1 LLHLRQLRISLV
13 VSRIAVSSEG
23 IGQASS
29 TGEKIVLIVDDDR
42 DVGDILQKIILDQT
56 DYKVVWIAESDLALD
71 AAWYLRPS
79 LLLLD
84 YMLPSIDGLDLYDRL
99 QGMEG
104 MRGVPTVLISASETL
119 PFEELRA
126 RGIYLLKKPFELGD
140 LLDMLAQLLA

>member
-1 LLHLRQLRISLV
+1 
-13 VSRIAVSSEG
+13 VSSED

-99 QGMEG
+99 QGIEG

>member
-1 LLHLRQLRISLV
+1 M
-13 VSRIAVSSEG
+13 SSEG

-29 TGEKIVLIVDDDR
+29 TGERTVLIVDDDR

-140 LLDMLAQLLA
+140 LLDMVAQLLA

>member
-1 LLHLRQLRISLV
+1 M
-13 VSRIAVSSEG
+13 SSEG

-29 TGEKIVLIVDDDR
+29 TSERIVLIVDDDR

-140 LLDMLAQLLA
+140 LLDMLAQLLV

>member
-1 LLHLRQLRISLV
+1 M
-13 VSRIAVSSEG
+13 SSED

-119 PFEELRA
+119 PFEELRS

>member
-1 LLHLRQLRISLV
+1 M
-13 VSRIAVSSEG
+13 SSEG

-29 TGEKIVLIVDDDR
+29 TGERIVLIVDDDR

-56 DYKVVWIAESDLALD
+56 DYKVVWIAESDLVLD

>member
-1 LLHLRQLRISLV
+1 M
-13 VSRIAVSSEG
+13 SSEG

-29 TGEKIVLIVDDDR
+29 TSERIVLIVDDDR

>member
-1 LLHLRQLRISLV
+1 ML
-13 VSRIAVSSEG
+13 SEG

-29 TGEKIVLIVDDDR
+29 TSEKIVLIVDDDR

-140 LLDMLAQLLA
+140 LLDMLAQLLG

>member
-1 LLHLRQLRISLV
+1 M
-13 VSRIAVSSEG
+13 SSEG

-29 TGEKIVLIVDDDR
+29 TGERTVLIVDDDR

-99 QGMEG
+99 QGIEG

-140 LLDMLAQLLA
+140 LLDMLAQLLG

>member
-1 LLHLRQLRISLV
+1 M
-13 VSRIAVSSEG
+13 SSEG

-29 TGEKIVLIVDDDR
+29 TSEKIVLIVDDDR

-99 QGMEG
+99 QRMEG

-126 RGIYLLKKPFELGD
+126 RGIYLLKKPFELSD
-140 LLDMLAQLLA
+140 LLDMLAQLLV

>member
-1 LLHLRQLRISLV
+1 M
-13 VSRIAVSSEG
+13 SSEG

-29 TGEKIVLIVDDDR
+29 TSERTVLIVDDDR

>member
-1 LLHLRQLRISLV
+1 M
-13 VSRIAVSSEG
+13 SSEAV
-23 IGQASS
+23 GQASS
-29 TGEKIVLIVDDDR
+29 TSEKIVLIVDDDR

-71 AAWYLRPS
+71 AAWYLWPS

-99 QGMEG
+99 QRMEG

-126 RGIYLLKKPFELGD
+126 RGIYLLKKPFEMSD
-140 LLDMLAQLLA
+140 LLDMLAQLLG

>member
-1 LLHLRQLRISLV
+1 M
-13 VSRIAVSSEG
+13 SSEG
-23 IGQASS
+23 IGQDLS
-29 TGEKIVLIVDDDR
+29 TSERIVLIVDDDR

-56 DYKVVWIAESDLALD
+56 DYKVVWIAESDLVLD

-140 LLDMLAQLLA
+140 LLDMLAQLRA

>member
-1 LLHLRQLRISLV
+1 M
-13 VSRIAVSSEG
+13 SSEG
-23 IGQASS
+23 IGQALS
-29 TGEKIVLIVDDDR
+29 TSERIVLIVDDDR

-140 LLDMLAQLLA
+140 LLDMVAQLLA

>member
-1 LLHLRQLRISLV
+1 M
-13 VSRIAVSSEG
+13 SSEG

-29 TGEKIVLIVDDDR
+29 TSERIVLIVDDDR

-79 LLLLD
+79 LLILD

>member
-1 LLHLRQLRISLV
+1 M
-13 VSRIAVSSEG
+13 SSED

-140 LLDMLAQLLA
+140 LLDMLAQLLG

>member
-1 LLHLRQLRISLV
+1 M
-13 VSRIAVSSEG
+13 SSEG

-119 PFEELRA
+119 PFEELRS

>member
-1 LLHLRQLRISLV
+1 M
-13 VSRIAVSSEG
+13 SSEG
-23 IGQASS
+23 VGQASS
-29 TGEKIVLIVDDDR
+29 TSEKIVLIVDDDR

-99 QGMEG
+99 QRMEG

-126 RGIYLLKKPFELGD
+126 RGIYLLKKPFELSD
-140 LLDMLAQLLA
+140 LLDMLAQLLV

>member
-1 LLHLRQLRISLV
+1 M
-13 VSRIAVSSEG
+13 SSED

-56 DYKVVWIAESDLALD
+56 DYEVVWIAESDLALD

>member
-1 LLHLRQLRISLV
+1 M
-13 VSRIAVSSEG
+13 SSED

-79 LLLLD
+79 LLLFD

-140 LLDMLAQLLA
+140 LLDMVAQLLA

>member
-1 LLHLRQLRISLV
+1 M
-13 VSRIAVSSEG
+13 SSEG

-56 DYKVVWIAESDLALD
+56 DYKVVWIAESDLVLD
-71 AAWYLRPS
+71 AARYLRTS

-84 YMLPSIDGLDLYDRL
+84 YMFNYIDGLDLYDRL

>member
-1 LLHLRQLRISLV
+1 
-13 VSRIAVSSEG
+13 VSSEG

-29 TGEKIVLIVDDDR
+29 TSERIVLIVDDDR

>member
-1 LLHLRQLRISLV
+1 M
-13 VSRIAVSSEG
+13 SSEG

-29 TGEKIVLIVDDDR
+29 TGERTVLIVDDDR
-42 DVGDILQKIILDQT
+42 DVGDILQKIILDET

-99 QGMEG
+99 QGIEG

-140 LLDMLAQLLA
+140 LLDMLAQLLG

>member
-1 LLHLRQLRISLV
+1 
-13 VSRIAVSSEG
+13 
-23 IGQASS
+23 
-29 TGEKIVLIVDDDR
+29 VDDDR

-104 MRGVPTVLISASETL
+104 MRGVPTVLISASERL

>member
-1 LLHLRQLRISLV
+1 M
-13 VSRIAVSSEG
+13 SSEG

-29 TGEKIVLIVDDDR
+29 TGERTVLIVDDDR

-99 QGMEG
+99 QGIEG

>member
-1 LLHLRQLRISLV
+1 
-13 VSRIAVSSEG
+13 VSSEG

-140 LLDMLAQLLA
+140 LLDMVAQLLA